1 MFIKK
6 DNNLEEYMTKLELIV
21 SELES
26 GKLPLE
32 SSLEKFE
39 EGVKLYKNCKEFI
52 LKAEKKIKILTDE
65 LKDEP

>member
-1 MFIKK
+1 
-6 DNNLEEYMTKLELIV
+6 MTKLEQIV

-32 SSLEKFE
+32 SSLDKFE

-52 LKAEKKIKILTDE
+52 QKAEKKIKILTDE